1 VFSRQPTETLST
13 PALFSKPAL
22 TTSFSHRISAEN
34 KKINMAVG
42 IGRSPTGS
50 WADVDRSDWSGF
62 YSDAIQQYIIDYFTV
77 DGEAVDPYDG
87 AVFSGGQLDTLC
99 SQLRVAITGI
109 QAFPLDWP
117 FEDSEQI
124 ERYYSACRAYDIF
137 PHPPRDQ
144 ALRTLRECITLATK
158 ARQLDQFLVFCG
170 D

>member
-1 VFSRQPTETLST
+1 
-13 PALFSKPAL
+13 
-22 TTSFSHRISAEN
+22 
-34 KKINMAVG
+34 MAVG

-77 DGEAVDPYDG
+77 DGVAVDPYDG
-87 AVFSGGQLDTLC
+87 AVFSVGQLDTLC
-99 SQLRVAITGI
+99 SQLSVAINEV
-109 QAFPLDWP
+109 QARPPDWP
-117 FEDSEQI
+117 FEHSEQV